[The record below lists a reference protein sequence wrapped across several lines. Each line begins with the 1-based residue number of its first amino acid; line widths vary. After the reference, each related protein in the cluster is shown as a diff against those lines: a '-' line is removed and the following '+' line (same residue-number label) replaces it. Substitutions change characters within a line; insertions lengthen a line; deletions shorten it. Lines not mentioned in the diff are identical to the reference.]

1 MKIPRY
7 KIMFALKSF
16 KYTHKIIN
24 NNEFIFSGKVLHKN
38 FLLELFDSSFE
49 LF

>member
-1 MKIPRY
+1 MDIPRN

-24 NNEFIFSGKVLHKN
+24 NNGFTFSEKVLHKN
-38 FLLELFDSSFE
+38 FLLELLDSFFE